1 MPKIVEIIDLPNG
14 KVGVALDMPTEDEG
28 SVTLWTEAEKRREIQ
43 LAVDAAVEEERE
55 ACATIAEA
63 GTPEQDWHP
72 TSIMGQ
78 HGKKIAALIRDRS
91 NS

>member
-1 MPKIVEIIDLPNG
+1 MFIEPAERAHMLWESITTGDTISDKAAFLRVI
-14 KVGVALDMPTEDEG
+14 EG
-28 SVTLWTEAEKRREIQ
+28 GLR
-43 LAVDAAVEEERE
+43 LAVDSERE

-78 HGKKIAALIRDRS
+78 HGKRIAALIRARS
-91 NS
+91 ETS